1 MTVPETLKPKADS
14 VGREFEELEQDILQ
28 LDSEKLS
35 AGGRERLSRV
45 RERMLALRKM
55 GLITGLPQLRLK
67 SGAAIVASL
76 QQAEGGAY
84 SSAQLGEQFNLS
96 AAVLYRR
103 RNEHRI
109 VYWRDPKN
117 SYFYPRWQFN
127 EAGALLPGIQEILQD
142 FKSQDEWRIM
152 RYFLGPRKQLG
163 NRRPLDLIR
172 AGEIEAVLA
181 HAQTHAAEN
190 TW

>member
-1 MTVPETLKPKADS
+1 MIVPEALKRKAGS
-14 VGREFEELEQDILQ
+14 VGREFEELEQDILH
-28 LDSEKLS
+28 LDREKLS
-35 AGGRERLSRV
+35 AGGRECLSRV
-45 RERMLALRKM
+45 REKLLALQKM
-55 GLITGLPQLRLK
+55 GFLTFLPQDRLK
-67 SGAAIVASL
+67 AGAAIVASM

-84 SSAQLGEQFNLS
+84 SSAQLGELLNLS
-96 AAVLYRR
+96 AAVLHRR

-117 SYFYPRWQFN
+117 AYFYPRWQFN
-127 EAGALLPGIQEILQD
+127 EAGALLTGIQEILQT
-142 FKSQDEWRIM
+142 FNSQDEWRIM
-152 RYFLGPRKQLG
+152 RYFLGSRHQLG
-163 NRRPLDLIR
+163 GRRPLDLIR